1 MYIKKYWGS
10 FIGGSDD
17 SLNFQNLDEYNTPAR
32 RIRITATPEE
42 YDAMNK
48 ILADF
53 ARNPLEYDLSEMM
66 GEDDNYRYGPGCG
79 GTAER
84 AVRGHRP

>member
-17 SLNFQNLDEYNTPAR
+17 SLNLQNLDEYNTPAR

-42 YDAMNK
+42 HNALNK

-66 GEDDNYRYGPGCG
+66 GEDEITDMAQDVEALRKGL
-79 GTAER
+79 
-84 AVRGHRP
+84 

>member
-17 SLNFQNLDEYNTPAR
+17 SVNLQDLDEYNTPAR

-42 YDAMNK
+42 HEAMDK
-48 ILADF
+48 ALADF
-53 ARNPLEYDLSEMM
+53 VHDPAGIRHQR
-66 GEDDNYRYGPGCG
+66 DDG
-79 GTAER
+79 
-84 AVRGHRP
+84 RG